1 MMALQLRQ
9 VHIDERWVRSKA
21 ALEPGTKPEMV
32 DSLTLQGTY
41 SEKVVSLGESLK
53 NFKNVRSLDLSR
65 NLLVSLEGIE
75 CLKSLMQLNLYYN
88 NIPTTTEV
96 ARLIHLP
103 FLKELDLRLNPVT
116 RNEHDYRL
124 TVVHMLEN
132 LDTLDDR
139 AVRESER
146 HSAKMLFA
154 EEETR
159 RNPEQEANGDREPKP
174 FIFDDKQSTKLI
186 SDGGLGAFD
195 DHGKRS
201 GTYSKMRNFS
211 TLDPLKRARHSTSVN
226 QHAEEEQA
234 VQNELDDDYRSL
246 PSPTRSSL
254 RSPGKCPP
262 SRSKEGCRVTF
273 ADNPSGS
280 DFLVQPIMPITH
292 EEPSSLTKRFCL
304 TDADLPFPSHK
315 FEPTDNPYS
324 YLTSTPLQQDTFKV
338 PGTYQ
343 RSRAFV
349 DYGRR
354 HPEDLKTTSS
364 QFPHEEL
371 REPVDNP
378 PLNRRLLDLSSD
390 LYTATH
396 VENKRLLSA
405 DHLSTLSQEFVFPSS
420 KLCSASL
427 ENLFEK
433 SLAPSMTTPRTLSP
447 TRGKESSPNYLLN
460 QAKSTKTAYDS
471 LDVSV
476 DEVGLKRT
484 TSLTSLL
491 SSKPPPARHRETKS
505 VKAWSGDEE
514 STLERRQSELG
525 TPSPVA
531 VILRQLLDLVDRYW
545 NGSGSLLANQ
555 KFLSPARDLLSVL
568 MTSPPA
574 QYNFTH
580 RLDNSFPSEESKPV
594 SLKNSNSQ
602 NLSAQ
607 EETELLKEKLEKV
620 LEENRTLQNQLQH
633 MGVTATL
640 NYSASNNVSPL
651 CDDLKQRN
659 EQLTRKVDHLNDQL
673 KQFSKL
679 QETVNLLQDSHRSLV
694 SSNEYLLRQVNKTAS
709 SPYADSSQLNTGQ
722 TKTLD
727 SYSPP
732 PRSGSSP
739 ITTLYSSGAQ
749 FRKVNRLSACPL

>member
-234 VQNELDDDYRSL
+234 VQNELDD
-246 PSPTRSSL
+246 
-254 RSPGKCPP
+254 
-262 SRSKEGCRVTF
+262 
-273 ADNPSGS
+273 
-280 DFLVQPIMPITH
+280 
-292 EEPSSLTKRFCL
+292 
-304 TDADLPFPSHK
+304 
-315 FEPTDNPYS
+315 
-324 YLTSTPLQQDTFKV
+324 
-338 PGTYQ
+338 
-343 RSRAFV
+343 
-349 DYGRR
+349 
-354 HPEDLKTTSS
+354 
-364 QFPHEEL
+364 
-371 REPVDNP
+371 
-378 PLNRRLLDLSSD
+378 D